1 MAIED
6 AYVIAACL
14 KKYIDDVAVAGA
26 RYEDIRKERTSAVV
40 KKSHENRKQA
50 FNPALA
56 NQDEAVVST
65 AEEWQQSLARERLDW
80 LYTYDATAIQI

>member
-6 AYVIAACL
+6 AFVVAACL
-14 KKYIDDVAVAGA
+14 KKYFADPAAAGA
-26 RYEDIRKERTSAVV
+26 RYEAIRKERTSAVV
-40 KKSHENRKQA
+40 RKSHENRKQA

-56 NQDEAVVST
+56 DQEEAVVSV
-65 AEEWQQSLARERLDW
+65 AEDWQQSLARERLDW